1 MRNFDYAKLSTML
14 WDTEILSYIAK
25 IHEYK
30 GRQALYLRQKPM
42 ELERLVEVAKI
53 QSTEASNRIEG
64 IITTKSRLKQ
74 LCEDKTTPKNRDE
87 KEILG
92 YRNALNLIHE
102 NYPYIP
108 VKPNYI
114 LQLHKELLKFTNL
127 SYGGI
132 FKNTAN
138 EIDMRLPDGTM
149 QIIFKPL
156 LPYETPQAIENIC
169 ASYENTLNK
178 ELVDPLLLIPCFILD
193 FLCIHPFND
202 GNGRMSRLLTLL
214 LLYRSGYVVG
224 QYISIEK
231 AIADTKEVYYES
243 LAASDENWHTEKN
256 NPRPFI
262 KYMLGIILACY
273 REFEERITI
282 SEQAG
287 AKSTAYDIVR
297 SYVTQKLGRF
307 TKNDVLN
314 SCPNISSSSAAAALK
329 KLTEEGVISRY
340 GSGKNTFYA
349 SNTLHSTE
357 QQTHL
362 R

>member
-169 ASYENTLNK
+169 ASYENILNK

-193 FLCIHPFND
+193 FLCIHPSAQIVLD
-202 GNGRMSRLLTLL
+202 
-214 LLYRSGYVVG
+214 
-224 QYISIEK
+224 
-231 AIADTKEVYYES
+231 DTMD
-243 LAASDENWHTEKN
+243 LQ
-256 NPRPFI
+256 I
-262 KYMLGIILACY
+262 
-273 REFEERITI
+273 RIT
-282 SEQAG
+282 A
-287 AKSTAYDIVR
+287 DRR
-297 SYVTQKLGRF
+297 SKMTVILTCQSKMSGTLRAVFCLFHAAQGQSGDHRLF
-307 TKNDVLN
+307 GSSLN
-314 SCPNISSSSAAAALK
+314 L
-329 KLTEEGVISRY
+329 L
-340 GSGKNTFYA
+340 
-349 SNTLHSTE
+349 
-357 QQTHL
+357 
-362 R
+362 